1 MRRAVAAALALLLVP
16 SGAAWATDL
25 DDLLERSH
33 DASYVAD
40 LTISCSTPDGARD
53 AVVRITQVEGL
64 IVVGSTIDA
73 DLQVAA
79 GAGGWALS
87 RQNGVVAAA
96 VVDSTG
102 TTQEPLYVVE
112 DLGAKSVLGREAM
125 AYRLLRDGTLRAELV
140 FDDETGAMVLATTF
154 AADGSTY
161 CQRRFISIDP
171 EPESPAAL
179 SVSDDVASLKSSADI
194 ETTLPEQIEGFG
206 RLDLYEDEDGFR
218 FAYYSDGF
226 FSFAVFETPL
236 AIELPD
242 GVVVEGGAGSY
253 NRSYT
258 PGQVTYTWETRT
270 GALALIGDLPP
281 DMHEAVLAG
290 LPEPYDAGWLG
301 RFWRRLFG

>member
-1 MRRAVAAALALLLVP
+1 MRRALAGALALVLLP
-16 SGAAWATDL
+16 AGSAWATDL
-25 DDLLERSH
+25 DELLKRNH

-40 LTISCSTPDGARD
+40 LAISCSTPDGARD

-79 GAGGWALS
+79 GAGGWSLS
-87 RQNGVVAAA
+87 HQDGVVASAL
-96 VVDSTG
+96 VDSVG
-102 TTQEPLYVVE
+102 SRQEPLYVVE
-112 DLGAKSVLGREAM
+112 DMGERSVLGRDAM
-125 AYRLLRDGTLRAELV
+125 AYRLLRDGALRAELV
-140 FDDETGAMVLATTF
+140 FDEETGALVVATTF
-154 AADGSTY
+154 AADGTTY

-171 EPESPAAL
+171 EPESLAPVV
-179 SVSDDVASLKSSADI
+179 VSDDVASLKSSVDI
-194 ETTLPEQIEGFG
+194 ATELPEQIEGFS

-226 FSFAVFETPL
+226 FSFAVFETPT
-236 AIELPD
+236 AVELPD
-242 GVVVEGGAGSY
+242 GVVVEGSDGAY
-253 NRSYT
+253 TRSYT
-258 PGQVTYTWETRT
+258 PGQVTYAWETRA
-270 GALALIGDLPP
+270 GGLALIGDLPP